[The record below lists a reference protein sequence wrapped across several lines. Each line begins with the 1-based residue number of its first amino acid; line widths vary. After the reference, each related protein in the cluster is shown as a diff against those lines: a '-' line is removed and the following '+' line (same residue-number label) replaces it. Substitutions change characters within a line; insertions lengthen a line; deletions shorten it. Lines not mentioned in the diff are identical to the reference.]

1 MGFIGNYNKYTY
13 ICGGTSGHTGVL
25 DILFLLSSVLEH
37 DDETY

>member
-25 DILFLLSSVLEH
+25 DILFFLSSVLEH